1 MGTVT
6 GRCVIWGA
14 APVGPSMLE
23 LLRPG
28 DHIIAAD
35 GGWVTARSL
44 GVQPHCIL
52 GDFDSAPRPDDPD
65 AIVLPTV
72 KDDTDTQYATR
83 LALEDGYTDILY
95 LGVLG
100 GKRLDHTLAALQTA
114 LGAAR
119 QGAKVMLAD
128 ENTEIH
134 SLPLL
139 RLEHRLIHVPQTA
152 AHVLLPGDSLTH
164 GGEHRLHVHVLPQH
178 TGQAGIQRVHLAR
191 QQQLDRHQQYKDG
204 AAGHQLGQPPPVL
217 GAQRLAFPAD
227 RLPGSAP
234 LFPIPG
240 SVLCG
245 DGTNPPSGLP

>member
-1 MGTVT
+1 MGAVT

-14 APVGPSMLE
+14 APVSEKMLGF
-23 LLRPG
+23 LRPG

-44 GVQPHCIL
+44 GVQPHRIL
-52 GDFDSAPRPDDPD
+52 GDFDSAPRPDDPG

-83 LALEDGYTDILY
+83 LALEDGYTDLLY

-100 GKRLDHTLAALQTA
+100 GKRMDHTLAALQTA

-134 SLPLL
+134 ILL
-139 RLEHRLIHVPQTA
+139 GGQSIRLEPRSGWYFS
-152 AHVLLPGDSLTH
+152 LLAM
-164 GGEHRLHVHVLPQH
+164 GGEV
-178 TGQAGIQRVHLAR
+178 TGVSEKGSFYELENGALQPDFPLGVSNEFTDKPVEISIGTGSALLVLAR
-191 QQQLDRHQQYKDG
+191 K
-204 AAGHQLGQPPPVL
+204 
-217 GAQRLAFPAD
+217 
-227 RLPGSAP
+227 
-234 LFPIPG
+234 
-240 SVLCG
+240 
-245 DGTNPPSGLP
+245 

>member
-14 APVGPSMLE
+14 APVGPAMLE

-134 SLPLL
+134 ILL
-139 RLEHRLIHVPQTA
+139 GGQSIRLEPRA
-152 AHVLLPGDSLTH
+152 DWYFSLLAM
-164 GGEHRLHVHVLPQH
+164 GGEV
-178 TGQAGIQRVHLAR
+178 TGVSEKGSFYELENGSLQPDFPLGVSNVFAGKPVEVSIGTGSALLVLAR
-191 QQQLDRHQQYKDG
+191 K
-204 AAGHQLGQPPPVL
+204 
-217 GAQRLAFPAD
+217 
-227 RLPGSAP
+227 
-234 LFPIPG
+234 
-240 SVLCG
+240 
-245 DGTNPPSGLP
+245 

>member
-134 SLPLL
+134 ILLGEVTGVSEKGSFYELENGSLQPDFPLGVSN
-139 RLEHRLIHVPQTA
+139 EFAGKPVEVSIGTGSA
-152 AHVLLPGDSLTH
+152 LL
-164 GGEHRLHVHVLPQH
+164 V
-178 TGQAGIQRVHLAR
+178 LAR
-191 QQQLDRHQQYKDG
+191 K
-204 AAGHQLGQPPPVL
+204 
-217 GAQRLAFPAD
+217 
-227 RLPGSAP
+227 
-234 LFPIPG
+234 
-240 SVLCG
+240 
-245 DGTNPPSGLP
+245 